1 MYVDRILY
9 PVTALGPGE
18 RVVLWVAG
26 CSRKCAGCANPELWT
41 QHPEQYLAPE
51 TLAGYVNG
59 LTDRRIDGITITGGE
74 PFDQAA
80 ELVRFL
86 GALSFQ
92 TEVLI
97 FTGYAR
103 EELEREDC
111 FLELLNR
118 TDVLV
123 DGPYLKE
130 ANDKKAALRGS
141 LNQKIHYLNPDA
153 EAKYEQ
159 YLKKGRQIQ
168 NFVYEY
174 RVLSVGIHK

>member
-1 MYVDRILY
+1 MCGMCQSG
-9 PVTALGPGE
+9 T
-18 RVVLWVAG
+18 
-26 CSRKCAGCANPELWT
+26 
-41 QHPEQYLAPE
+41 
-51 TLAGYVNG
+51 
-59 LTDRRIDGITITGGE
+59 
-74 PFDQAA
+74 
-80 ELVRFL
+80 L
-86 GALSFQ
+86 GAASGAVSGTGDTGRICQ
-92 TEVLI
+92 WADRVLI

-174 RVLSVGIHK
+174 RVLSVGIYK